1 MSLLEM
7 FLSPYLKGNSATVII
22 LKGTTMAL
30 HSLNK
35 GVLSTLCGA
44 GFVPVHVEKTFF
56 LSTKSLGKVDMQK
69 SQNKMIVD
77 IMYHVQRKSR
87 WTPQRGTEKFLI

>member
-1 MSLLEM
+1 MLLLEM
-7 FLSPYLKGNSATVII
+7 FLSLYLKGNTATVII
-22 LKGTTMAL
+22 LNGTTMAF

-44 GFVPVHVEKTFF
+44 GFVPVHVEKTFC

-69 SQNKMIVD
+69 SQNKMIVA
-77 IMYHVQRKSR
+77 IMYNVQRKPR
-87 WTPQRGTEKFLI
+87 WTTQRGTEKFLI